1 MIPSDRCIELIK
13 RSEGLRLKKYVCPAG
28 YDTIGYGHRISHNE
42 MLWCVDGISAQ
53 TALHLLNIDLE
64 KFGRAVTAMTSG
76 QILSQCQFD
85 ALVSLSFN
93 VGAEQIETST
103 LLRLLKAG
111 DIRGA
116 ASEFPRW
123 DHYHRD
129 GHLIEDDGLRK
140 RRVAEEQLF
149 LGLPMAA

>member
-1 MIPSDRCIELIK
+1 MIPSDRCVEMIK

-42 MLWCVDGISAQ
+42 MIWCVDGISAQ
-53 TALHLLNIDLE
+53 TALHLLNLDLE
-64 KFGRAVTAMTSG
+64 KFGRAVTAMTTG
-76 QILSQCQFD
+76 CPVTQNQFD

-93 VGAEQIETST
+93 VGPEVIEPST
-103 LLRLLKAG
+103 LIRKLRAG
-111 DIRGA
+111 DIQGA

-129 GHLIEDDGLRK
+129 GHLIEDEGLRK
-140 RRVAEEQLF
+140 RRIAEEQVF
-149 LGLPMAA
+149 LGLPTAA